1 MFNQKSIKKAF
12 TLTELLIVIILVG
25 ILASLAIPRFGKATD
40 QAMELEATLAL
51 EHIYQL
57 QNVYFLKNRRYTT
70 NLDALGFDQEELIDE
85 EGEGRA
91 RYEIEV
97 QAASQDGYTVRAIPA
112 LQGLRAY
119 TMDENGKILI
129 AN

>member
-1 MFNQKSIKKAF
+1 MKQQKAF

-57 QNVYFLKNRRYTT
+57 QNVYYLKHRRYSDDL
-70 NLDALGFDQEELIDE
+70 NVLGFDKEETLDE
-85 EGEGRA
+85 SGEGRS
-91 RYEIEV
+91 RYEININS
-97 QAASQDGYTVRAIPA
+97 ASQDSYQVEARPIVK
-112 LQGLRAY
+112 GLNSF
-119 TMDENGKILI
+119 TMDEKGKIALQREG
-129 AN
+129 